1 METTLIEPLVAEA
14 HAGAV
19 GVKVTVDPVFKTIVV
34 VAEAEHPALF
44 TTTV

>member
-1 METTLIEPLVAEA
+1 LIEPLVADA
-14 HAGAV
+14 HDAVV
-19 GVKVTVDPVFKTIVV
+19 GVKVTVGPVFKTIVV